1 MKDQLEVF
9 LAVSHRISY
18 LRHAKEE
25 MSSKLLRGRTSRT
38 IGAFAL
44 RAAKP
49 TAPHQNVIGIGIDEK
64 YVSGAPSGILAIKFL
79 VRSKLP
85 EGVLPK
91 RDILPKTVGGLPT
104 DIEEV
109 GIILP
114 AARGK
119 SRGRGLHSASMP
131 NPRARWRPAQP
142 GSSIGFREP
151 SDSFQMAGTFGALV
165 QDSTGNL
172 FILSNNH
179 VLAYEN
185 GIEADGE
192 TRRDALPAGAA
203 IFQPGLLDG
212 GRPRHDRIAK
222 LSKWIDLRADR
233 SDNKADAAIAV
244 VDDPNQ
250 VSKPVLF
257 IGPIQGVTDAT
268 RDMTVHKFGRTTSY
282 TAGRVSSVEFD
293 VSVPYEVGEVIFQDQ
308 IAVRGLDGRSFSDSG
323 DSGSAIMERATN
335 EMVGLLFAGATGAN
349 LTFANHIRDVLSLLK
364 VKLA

>member
-1 MKDQLEVF
+1 
-9 LAVSHRISY
+9 
-18 LRHAKEE
+18 
-25 MSSKLLRGRTSRT
+25 
-38 IGAFAL
+38 
-44 RAAKP
+44 
-49 TAPHQNVIGIGIDEK
+49 
-64 YVSGAPSGILAIKFL
+64 
-79 VRSKLP
+79 
-85 EGVLPK
+85 
-91 RDILPKTVGGLPT
+91 
-104 DIEEV
+104 
-109 GIILP
+109 
-114 AARGK
+114 
-119 SRGRGLHSASMP
+119 
-131 NPRARWRPAQP
+131 
-142 GSSIGFREP
+142 
-151 SDSFQMAGTFGALV
+151 MAGTFGALV

-212 GRPRHDRIAK
+212 GRPRHDRIGK

-308 IAVRGLDGRSFSDSG
+308 IAIRGLDGRSFSDSG